1 MLPEVKRIHGRV
13 ARVLNSQEVAINKG
27 TSDGVRLG
35 MIFSILSTKGA
46 EIKDPDTDK
55 LLGSV
60 EVEKTRVRVT
70 IVEERLSVAS
80 TFRTIRTNVGG
91 PGLGIVSLFEP
102 PKWETHVETLKLE
115 KAAKVEL
122 SESETFVRT
131 GDPVVEWIDVN
142 KHEQDPLPL
151 TAS

>member
-1 MLPEVKRIHGRV
+1 MLPEAKRIRGRV

-27 TSDGVRLG
+27 TKDGIRLG
-35 MIFSILSTKGA
+35 MIFSVLSTKGA
-46 EIKDPDTDK
+46 DINDPETGE

-60 EVEKTRVRVT
+60 DVEKTRVKVT

-91 PGLGIVSLFEP
+91 RGIGLANIFEP
-102 PKWETHVETLKLE
+102 PKWETRVESLE
-115 KAAKVEL
+115 LDDTAKVEL
-122 SESETFVRT
+122 SESQTFVRT
-131 GDPVVEWIDVN
+131 GDPVIQWIDVN
-142 KHEQDPLPL
+142 EQEQTALPQ